1 MGLHRALDRPSARLI
16 RFIGQPWRLG
26 DKRRIDVHPTGDV
39 ATMKGFVSL
48 ASIAAL
54 LMPAAAAAQLVDPQ
68 TSREIG
74 RAVGEA
80 TVAAEQVAAEARVAA
95 EQAIREARRGYAE
108 GSGRRAG
115 DGPADAAMRPDLG
128 IETEDDAAEACALA
142 AEDEGYAVARLASVR
157 DFDFV
162 RATPGGWD
170 VQGTLETRDSWR
182 AQRRDPWT
190 FQCRVEGGEIVDLRL
205 RDYLARN

>member
-1 MGLHRALDRPSARLI
+1 MI
-16 RFIGQPWRLG
+16 RFSS
-26 DKRRIDVHPTGDV
+26 
-39 ATMKGFVSL
+39 A
-48 ASIAAL
+48 AAL
-54 LMPAAAAAQLVDPQ
+54 AALIAPAAASAQIVDPQ
-68 TSREIG
+68 TSRDIG

-108 GSGRRAG
+108 GAGRRAG
-115 DGPADAAMRPDLG
+115 DWPAEGAGAGARSFG

-157 DFDFV
+157 DIDFV
-162 RATPGGWD
+162 RPTAGGWD
-170 VQGTLETRDSWR
+170 VQGTIETRESWR